1 MNGIINLKGRQYYT
15 VARRVAD
22 FRAACPIGEGWALLT
37 EIISADAERVVVS
50 ARVVDPVGRTVAQ
63 GHAEERRSNRGVNST
78 SALENCETSA
88 IGRAL
93 AAAGLS
99 GSGEYAS
106 ADEVTA
112 ALAQQKYQPTKD
124 GPHPSWVD
132 NAESFLSA
140 LEARG
145 LDYEV
150 VSAHTHAKGWGRP
163 SMWATGKRDR
173 LIEALDEGGFPNLY
187 QPDS

>member
-1 MNGIINLKGRQYYT
+1 MNGVINLKGRQYYT
-15 VARRVAD
+15 VARRVQD

-112 ALAQQKYQPTKD
+112 ALAQQKPTKE

-145 LDYEV
+145 LDYDV
-150 VSAHTHAKGWGRP
+150 VSDHTHAKGWGRP
-163 SMWATGKRDR
+163 SMWATGKRNR